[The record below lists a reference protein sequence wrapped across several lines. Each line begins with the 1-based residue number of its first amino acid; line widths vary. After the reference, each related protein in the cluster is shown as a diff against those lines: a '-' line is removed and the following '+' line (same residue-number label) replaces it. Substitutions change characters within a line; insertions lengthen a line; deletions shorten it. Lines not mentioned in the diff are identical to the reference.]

1 MRIMHDVRPLRVIQ
15 LFEKKFKVLCV
26 GASVTDEASVAKI
39 FLGSKGRETMLQ
51 ERASFREFHR
61 SVSAV
66 QLLLE
71 NRGTYR

>member
-15 LFEKKFKVLCV
+15 LFEKKYKVLCV

-51 ERASFREFHR
+51 ERA
-61 SVSAV
+61 
-66 QLLLE
+66 
-71 NRGTYR
+71 